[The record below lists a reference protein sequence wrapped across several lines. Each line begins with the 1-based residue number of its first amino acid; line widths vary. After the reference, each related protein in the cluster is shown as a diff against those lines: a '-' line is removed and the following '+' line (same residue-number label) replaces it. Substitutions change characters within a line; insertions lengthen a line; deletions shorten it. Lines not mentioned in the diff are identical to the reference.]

1 MAAVPEGAVVSTLG
15 FDLANTVA
23 RAQGGDQVAFDAIYD
38 RFADALF
45 RYLYM
50 RCTDTML
57 AEELTSDL
65 WVRVVE
71 RLPAFRFPGGD
82 PEAAFAGWL
91 YRIAR
96 NLVINNYRRKRNMN
110 VPLTETLSAR
120 DTPPDERVIAG
131 DDRWALQAAIEK
143 LTAEQR
149 RDRPVDR
156 ALGERGQGYA
166 ASCAEHARADVR
178 RAARVARLVIREETR
193 SDVKEQ

>member
-1 MAAVPEGAVVSTLG
+1 VVSTLG

-23 RAQGGDQVAFDAIYD
+23 RAQEGDQVAFDAIYD

-50 RCTDTML
+50 RCTDAML

-96 NLVINNYRRKRNMN
+96 NLVIDNYRRKRNTN

-120 DTPPDERVIAG
+120 DAPPDERVIAG
-131 DDRWALQAAIEK
+131 DDRRALHAAIGK

-149 RDRPVDR
+149 EVLLLRFIEERSNAEIARLTGRSENAVKVMQHR
-156 ALGERGQGYA
+156 ALDTL
-166 ASCAEHARADVR
+166 ARMLGR
-178 RAARVARLVIREETR
+178 RRE
-193 SDVKEQ
+193 